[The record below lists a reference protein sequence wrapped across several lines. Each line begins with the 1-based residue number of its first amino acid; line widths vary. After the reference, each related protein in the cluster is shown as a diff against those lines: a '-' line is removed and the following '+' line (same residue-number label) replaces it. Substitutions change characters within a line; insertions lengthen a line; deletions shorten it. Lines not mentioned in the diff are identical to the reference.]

1 MLTLRMIQ
9 PTGHEEIITVRRVSI
24 QPPEPPHPGDS
35 NDITRTDSLFYEL
48 ENGEVLHTIT
58 GTVYVM
64 NDYGKTVAVYHLQ
77 YPPPNTIPLDEN
89 NI

>member
-24 QPPEPPHPGDS
+24 HPPEPPHPGDE
-35 NDITRTDSLFYEL
+35 NIMTRTDSLFYEL
-48 ENGEVLHTIT
+48 ENGEVLHTID

-64 NDYGKTVAVYHLQ
+64 NDYGKTVAVYHLH
-77 YPPPNTIPLDEN
+77 YPNPNTGKVDN
-89 NI
+89 SQ